1 MSKFAVFQILSVF
14 FALFFALKR
23 SIFLGFFLDQIQNK
37 HKYGNIGNKRLTSSK
52 TIFILNENSVIAL
65 WFNSDTARNKD
76 SNDSTLLLK
85 LRGDGDGEGR

>member
-1 MSKFAVFQILSVF
+1 MSKPPVFQILNV
-14 FALFFALKR
+14 FFALKR

-37 HKYGNIGNKRLTSSK
+37 HKYGNIGNKSILSK
-52 TIFILNENSVIAL
+52 TIFILKENSVIAL

-76 SNDSTLLLK
+76 SNDSLLLLK